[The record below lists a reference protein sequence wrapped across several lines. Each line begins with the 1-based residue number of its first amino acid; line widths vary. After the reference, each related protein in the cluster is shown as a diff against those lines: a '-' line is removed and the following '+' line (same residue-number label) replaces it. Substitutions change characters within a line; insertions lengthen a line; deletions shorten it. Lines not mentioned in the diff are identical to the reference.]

1 MCAFACMRAFVRAC
15 VRVCVCVCG
24 AILATTECFNK
35 GLLEPQYEKTD
46 FWHMR
51 KTKTQICFAV
61 TAKLICAFVF
71 TTRIVQSLYLR
82 SWSEPLFSLLRKYNH
97 STFYTRNFKPLAIFC
112 SCTARYVSDLVGNPK
127 DWFSYNE
134 VH

>member
-1 MCAFACMRAFVRAC
+1 MHSRVC
-15 VRVCVCVCG
+15 VRSCVRVCVCVCVCG

-46 FWHMR
+46 FWHNYA

-82 SWSEPLFSLLRKYNH
+82 SWSAPLFSLLRKYNP

-112 SCTARYVSDLVGNPK
+112 SCIARFVSDLVGNPK
-127 DWFSYNE
+127 DWCSHNE

>member
-1 MCAFACMRAFVRAC
+1 MHSRVCVRSCVRA
-15 VRVCVCVCG
+15 CVCVCG

-51 KTKTQICFAV
+51 KQRLRSGTREADLRLCFHY
-61 TAKLICAFVF
+61 TDSTIPL
-71 TTRIVQSLYLR
+71 LR
-82 SWSEPLFSLLRKYNH
+82 SWSAPLFSLLRKYNP

-112 SCTARYVSDLVGNPK
+112 SCTARFVSDLVGNPK
-127 DWFSYNE
+127 DWFSHNE